1 MIHGSLQHPQ
11 LRQVRAVAPEQ
22 PEQAAVPDVNAAEQE
37 LEGWRRNDV
46 RFFAHQVELLERRL
60 RRRTWIL
67 GVALLASLSAA
78 AVMAMPQLRPLL
90 PELELALTSGAART
104 SSHLAP
110 VPEATAPVDTSQ
122 EAGGIRRLAA
132 PDL

>member
-1 MIHGSLQHPQ
+1 MPG
-11 LRQVRAVAPEQ
+11 AEE
-22 PEQAAVPDVNAAEQE
+22 PEQAAAPDVIAADQE

-46 RFFAHQVELLERRL
+46 RFFAHQVDVLERRL

-67 GVALLASLSAA
+67 GVALLASLSAVA
-78 AVMAMPQLRPLL
+78 AIAMPQLRPLL

-104 SSHLAP
+104 SSHPAP
-110 VPEATAPVDTSQ
+110 VPEATAPVDASQ